1 MKERKFE
8 SIQKAI
14 DEWKQTEDAINW
26 GYNIINATTN
36 EINKINLDFEII
48 LGFNNIDNFIRFTYL
63 LYIDDAF
70 NVLDNNE
77 NIYYLEYILIPN
89 VINNLNIDDGFKEVI
104 IENLEYKDDWLKE
117 MFNIFKENLEL
128 EKYINDKFIN
138 FKDITSFWSFEDD
151 FR

>member
-1 MKERKFE
+1 MKKRKFE
-8 SIQKAI
+8 SIEKAI

-36 EINKINLDFEII
+36 KINKINLDFEIT
-48 LGFNNIDNFIRFTYL
+48 LGFNNIDDFIRFTYL

-117 MFNIFKENLEL
+117 MFDIFKENSEL
-128 EKYINDKFIN
+128 NEYINDKFIN
-138 FKDITSFWSFEDD
+138 FKGITSFWSFEDD

>member
-8 SIQKAI
+8 SIEKAI

-36 EINKINLDFEII
+36 EINKINLDFETI
-48 LGFNNIDNFIRFTYL
+48 LGFNNIDDFIKFTYL

>member
-1 MKERKFE
+1 MEERKFE
-8 SIQKAI
+8 SIEKAI

-138 FKDITSFWSFEDD
+138 LKDITSFWSFEDD